1 MQSKLLTR
9 LFNQSWAFNWPLTLA
24 VLIHLALIP
33 IFTVVYFADPR
44 VITGVP
50 AWTKPLKFALSISV
64 YGFTFLWLLTQVQGW
79 RRLVQSIATLT
90 AAALMGEMFLIT
102 LQVVRGTTSHFNL
115 TTPFDAMVFNIMGA
129 LIVLVATGNLIVGI
143 RLLFQKLPDPALAWS
158 LRLAVLVTLVGMMT
172 GFLMTSQTTPA
183 QAAASAAGM
192 PHTSGAHSVGVE
204 DGGPGLPFLGWSTEG
219 GDLRVGH
226 FVGLHALQTLP
237 LAAWLLNR
245 GRVRHRLDTRSR
257 TRLVVIAGI
266 SYLGL
271 TVLVTWQALRGQP
284 LIAPDALT
292 LAAAGGWLALTLL
305 AAAAAWPWRPA
316 RLHPVS
322 PQPN

>member
-9 LFNQSWAFNWPLTLA
+9 LFNQAWAFNWPLTLA

-33 IFTVVYFADPR
+33 VFTVAYFVDPR
-44 VITGVP
+44 IITGVP
-50 AWTKPLKFALSISV
+50 AWAKPLKFALSISV

-79 RRLVQSIATLT
+79 RRVVQTVATLT
-90 AAALMGEMFLIT
+90 AAALIGEMFLIT
-102 LQVVRGTTSHFNL
+102 MQVVRGTTSHFNF
-115 TTPFDAMVFNIMGA
+115 TTPFDATVFNIMGA

-183 QAAASAAGM
+183 QAAASAAGL
-192 PHTSGAHSVGVE
+192 PQTLGAHSVGVE
-204 DGGPGLPFLGWSTEG
+204 DGGAGLPFLGWSTEG

-226 FVGLHALQTLP
+226 FVGLHALQVLP
-237 LAAWLLNR
+237 LTAWLLNR
-245 GRVRHRLDTRSR
+245 GRLRSRLDTRSR
-257 TRLVVIAGI
+257 TRLVVIASVG
-266 SYLGL
+266 YLGL
-271 TVLVTWQALRGQP
+271 TVITIWQALRSQP

-292 LAAAGGWLALTLL
+292 LAVAGGWVALTLL
-305 AAAAAWPWRPA
+305 AAAAAWPWRTTQA
-316 RLHPVS
+316 HPS